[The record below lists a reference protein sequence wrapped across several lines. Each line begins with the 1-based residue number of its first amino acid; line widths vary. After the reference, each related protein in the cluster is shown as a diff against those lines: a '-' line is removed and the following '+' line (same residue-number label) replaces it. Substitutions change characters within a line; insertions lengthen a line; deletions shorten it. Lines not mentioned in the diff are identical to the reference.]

1 MRKVAIAVA
10 SATLMVGLSG
20 PAWAYDSDGG
30 RPSRFHSA
38 SNDPPGEG
46 RSHYDRPESSGYRG
60 ENGYHSENDERPQRF
75 QSASQDRPGEGRS
88 HYDRQHHDDPA
99 L

>member
-1 MRKVAIAVA
+1 MRRMAIAVA
-10 SATLMVGLSG
+10 GITMIVGLAA
-20 PAWAYDSDGG
+20 PAWAADSSRD

-46 RSHYDRPESSGYRG
+46 RSHYDRPENSDRG
-60 ENGYHSENDERPQRF
+60 DDEGEPQRF
-75 QSASQDRPGEGRS
+75 HSASSDRPGEGNA
-88 HYDRQHHDDPA
+88 HYDREHHDDPA